1 MVTILNSAL
10 EACHPWTLHAWPP
23 LLWQVNKQ
31 IPLQMRHLRTQI
43 THPGELLYRSM
54 GQTFWA
60 WHTDDGDVGMAWDWV
75 QLGPG
80 VLAMAD
86 PMAVV
91 TNLRLVG
98 DEGTVLTP
106 GEAAPHFNHI
116 VHSLPWQHEVE
127 RVLGG
132 PAQMPSGSEFSVGP
146 PGTLMLQ

>member
-1 MVTILNSAL
+1 MF
-10 EACHPWTLHAWPP
+10 
-23 LLWQVNKQ
+23 
-31 IPLQMRHLRTQI
+31 
-43 THPGELLYRSM
+43 RSM

-75 QLGPG
+75 QLGRG

-106 GEAAPHFNHI
+106 WEAAPHFNHI

-127 RVLGG
+127 RLLGS
-132 PAQMPSGSEFSVGP
+132 PDPVAA
-146 PGTLMLQ
+146 PGAALLQ

>member
-43 THPGELLYRSM
+43 TRPGELLYRSM
-54 GQTFWA
+54 GQTFWS

-75 QLGPG
+75 QLGRG

-106 GEAAPHFNHI
+106 WQAAPHFNHI

-132 PAQMPSGSEFSVGP
+132 PALTACGAELSVGP
-146 PGTLMLQ
+146 TGTLMLQ